1 MRSPGSLKP
10 AAKLCILAAAMIALA
25 HGPVAWTQERGGG
38 GGDRGEP
45 GDRPVQVVS
54 PSLAALRREVR
65 AFRNAVET
73 VLQEAASGSG
83 LRVRRDVYTAV
94 VLDDSTVFVN
104 SMVDGFDRLGLQNLD
119 AQEAFVMFSSA
130 ELAGVS
136 EDGRAVVGG
145 PGLYAVRVAYQGT
158 GVPVTPESGG
168 FEVRFSFRSIS
179 GEACTGYVTQFV
191 AEGYARPADG
201 RGPARRPVCVIG
213 VPGVPAGNVA
223 LGGRDRDKSVYG
235 WVQFKKSRGSGS
247 SGGPRPA
254 GILTIAPSFRTAARS
269 YLEEVGASEPGVR
282 QLRSFRPREVVPVIV
297 PPGTDWHWVASSF
310 GSWDAASRQTRAVK
324 CEEVFR
330 GQCFRIIHCTD
341 GEKSWGVVL
350 GNPDCGLDNFLG
362 FL

>member
-1 MRSPGSLKP
+1 MRSPGSLRP

-45 GDRPVQVVS
+45 GDRPVQVAS

-119 AQEAFVMFSSA
+119 AQEAFVVFSSA

-136 EDGRAVVGG
+136 EDGHAVVGG
-145 PGLYAVRVAYQGT
+145 PGLYAVRG
-158 GVPVTPESGG
+158 GGGSGG
-168 FEVRFSFRSIS
+168 GGAGGTVILTRSRFSFRLIS
-179 GEACTGYVTQFV
+179 GGSSTGYVTQFV

-201 RGPARRPVCVIG
+201 RGPARRPACTIG
-213 VPGVPAGNVA
+213 ISGEQVVLGVH
-223 LGGRDRDKSVYG
+223 DREKSVYG

-297 PPGTDWHWVASSF
+297 PPGTDWYWVASSF
-310 GSWDAASRQTRAVK
+310 GSWDAASRQTRTVK

-330 GQCFRIIHCTD
+330 GQCIRIFHCTD

-362 FL
+362 FR

>member
-1 MRSPGSLKP
+1 MRSPGSLRL
-10 AAKLCILAAAMIALA
+10 AAKLCILAAAMVALV
-25 HGPVAWTQERGGG
+25 HGPAAWTQERGGS

-45 GDRPVQVVS
+45 GDRPVQVAS

-119 AQEAFVMFSSA
+119 AQDAFVVFSSA

-136 EDGRAVVGG
+136 EDGHAVVGG
-145 PGLYAVRVAYQGT
+145 PGLYAVRGG
-158 GVPVTPESGG
+158 GVGG
-168 FEVRFSFRSIS
+168 AGGSVILTRSRFSFRLIS
-179 GEACTGYVTQFV
+179 GGSSTGYATQFV

-201 RGPARRPVCVIG
+201 RGPARRPACTIG
-213 VPGVPAGNVA
+213 ISGEQVVLGVH
-223 LGGRDRDKSVYG
+223 DREKSVYG
-235 WVQFKKSRGSGS
+235 LVQFRRIRASSVSLSGPR
-247 SGGPRPA
+247 GPRPA
-254 GILTIAPSFRTAARS
+254 GILSVAPSFRTAAQS

-297 PPGTDWHWVASSF
+297 PPGTDWQWVASSF
-310 GSWDAASRQTRAVK
+310 GSWDPASRQTRTVK
-324 CEEVFR
+324 CEEVFK
-330 GQCFRIIHCTD
+330 GQCILILHCTD
-341 GEKSWGVVL
+341 GEKSYGVIL
-350 GNPDCGLDNFLG
+350 GNPECGLPGFLG
-362 FL
+362 FR